1 MRLGVGPGPKRTQG
15 EVSKLRLI
23 AQTLVSWGPAGVF
36 VLALLDSAGL
46 PLPATVDA
54 LLIAVSASEPAL
66 AFAAAALAV
75 SGSTAGCMV
84 LYLVARKGGE
94 LYWRRHVP
102 QRRAETFRRWF
113 GRYGLVT
120 VFIPALMPLPLPTKV
135 FIIAAGVFGA
145 RAVPFLLVVLAARV
159 PRYAGLAWLGAQF
172 GEQSAAAWL
181 KQHAWEMAAAAACL
195 LALLALA
202 VHRMRREA

>member
-1 MRLGVGPGPKRTQG
+1 M
-15 EVSKLRLI
+15 
-23 AQTLVSWGPAGVF
+23 
-36 VLALLDSAGL
+36 LALLDSAGL

-54 LLIAVSASEPAL
+54 LLIAVAASEPAL
-66 AFAAAALAV
+66 AFLAATLAV

-113 GRYGLVT
+113 SRYGLVT
-120 VFIPALMPLPLPTKV
+120 VFIPTLMPLPLPTKV

-145 RAVPFLLVVLAARV
+145 RAVPFLLVILAARV
-159 PRYAGLAWLGAQF
+159 PRYAGLAWLGVRF

-181 KQHAWEMAAAAACL
+181 REHAWGMAALAAFVV
-195 LALLALA
+195 ALLAVA
-202 VHRMRREA
+202 VRGLRREA

>member
-1 MRLGVGPGPKRTQG
+1 MRRGVEPGPKRTPG
-15 EVSKLRLI
+15 EGSTLRLV
-23 AQTLVSWGPAGVF
+23 AQTLVNWGPAGVF

-54 LLIAVSASEPAL
+54 LLIAVAASEPAL
-66 AFAAAALAV
+66 AFLAAALAV

-84 LYLVARKGGE
+84 LYWVARKGGE

-145 RAVPFLLVVLAARV
+145 RAVPFLLVILAARV

-172 GEQSAAAWL
+172 GERSAAAWL
-181 KQHAWEMAAAAACL
+181 KEHAWEMAALAACL
-195 LALLALA
+195 VAALAVA